1 MTATGK
7 GEHEKADYD
16 NTDQDSE
23 QSSRA
28 TTRGKSTGESLGRAA
43 GETAERTGRA
53 AGETFDKAGRTA
65 GETFDKAGRTAGETA
80 EKVGRAA
87 GETFDKVGRAA
98 GETLDKA
105 HDSLAKLIKAA
116 AYPATGS
123 IESFIFRMKLRLGV
137 KQDGKTFSG
146 NASSIGTPGGGALFG
161 DVYTDDI
168 DRLYNDTVSFTFES
182 TPVYLSMQFFD
193 QNSRLL
199 GHLQSGAVSTVAGA
213 GGGRGSWS

>member
-7 GEHEKADYD
+7 ADHEKTEYEND
-16 NTDQDSE
+16 DQDGE
-23 QSSRA
+23 QNSRA
-28 TTRGKSTGESLGRAA
+28 TTRGKSAGESLGRAA
-43 GETAERTGRA
+43 GETAEKAGRAAGENFDKAGRAAGENFDKAGRA
-53 AGETFDKAGRTA
+53 AGETFDKAGRAA
-65 GETFDKAGRTAGETA
+65 GETFDKA
-80 EKVGRAA
+80 
-87 GETFDKVGRAA
+87 GRAA

-105 HDSLAKLIKAA
+105 HESLAKLIKAA

-146 NASSIGTPGGGALFG
+146 NASSIATPGGGALFG

>member
-7 GEHEKADYD
+7 TEHEKTDYE
-16 NTDQDSE
+16 TADQDRSE
-23 QSSRA
+23 QNSRA
-28 TTRGKSTGESLGRAA
+28 TMRGRSMGESLGRAA
-43 GETAERTGRA
+43 GETL
-53 AGETFDKAGRTA
+53 DKA
-65 GETFDKAGRTAGETA
+65 D
-80 EKVGRAA
+80 
-87 GETFDKVGRAA
+87 RAA

-105 HDSLAKLIKAA
+105 HESLSKLIKAA

-123 IESFIFRMKLRLGV
+123 VESFIFRMKFHLGV
-137 KQDGKTFSG
+137 RQDGKTFYG
-146 NASSIGTPGGGALFG
+146 DASSIGTPGGGTLFG

-168 DRLYNDTVSFTFES
+168 ERLYNDTVSFMFES

-193 QNSRLL
+193 EDSKLL